1 MTITERERSS
11 VSLDEALL
19 LINKLTI
26 RNNLDTTIKDDI
38 NVSLQEQLEILDQ
51 LLKKHQKLIN
61 GKRL

>member
-1 MTITERERSS
+1 MTIKERERSS